1 MRVQLPPPAFPFALL
16 LSLPIST
23 CGATGNEDLDREAM
37 TTATLVR
44 LFRPRDRSALMPL
57 IAGLH
62 RLPEHRARGIW
73 TYGTPQDVL
82 AALLKQR
89 GLRILI
95 AERDGRIVGYLA
107 GKFERRLRGQPRR
120 VGHIVETFVA
130 NERRRQG
137 VGLALVAKFLEWLR
151 RKKAE
156 DIKVGYVL
164 GNRMAGSF
172 WTGLGFRPYVVTANA
187 RPADVRAR
195 ASLRRQ
201 PRARANRRPTAPS

>member
-1 MRVQLPPPAFPFALL
+1 MD
-16 LSLPIST
+16 S
-23 CGATGNEDLDREAM
+23 GNWCEL
-37 TTATLVR
+37 TTATVVR
-44 LFRPRDRSALMPL
+44 RFRPRDRSALMPL

-62 RLPEHRARGIW
+62 RHPAHRARGIW
-73 TYGTPQDVL
+73 TYGTPRDVL
-82 AALLKQR
+82 AALLRQR
-89 GLRILI
+89 GLRLLV

-120 VGHIVETFVA
+120 VGHIMETFVA
-130 NERRRQG
+130 TELRRQG
-137 VGLALVAKFLEWLR
+137 VGLALVENFLEWLR

-164 GNRMAGSF
+164 GNRSAGSF

-195 ASLRRQ
+195 ASSQRRL
-201 PRARANRRPTAPS
+201 RARASPRPTRPS